1 MYLLFCG
8 GFEKSR
14 FGEKGWGRGVLV
26 LGSLLPDLGLPVAG
40 VGLGVG
46 PLLSPAAL
54 EFHLSA
60 LDLQHLPTWVMPV

>member
-1 MYLLFCG
+1 MFCG

-14 FGEKGWGRGVLV
+14 FCLKVWGKGGLCV
-26 LGSLLPDLGLPVAG
+26 GSLLPDLCLPVAG
-40 VGLGVG
+40 ICLGVG

-54 EFHLSA
+54 KFLLSA